1 MFNGK
6 LLNYLKL
13 PESISISWW
22 MIYSK
27 VIYLFNTPFLFMD
40 LLMSRCKPSDFG
52 VPYVPRQEPS
62 WSQSGTAPCAT
73 ESQLEASGTWS
84 SDVFCSCSCLF
95 MSFHV
100 FFICFFV
107 CLAFLW
113 LASKLS
119 CYEFQTAWRVHENL
133 QVSKRSNCHPT
144 GRHTWTKKVQVRAKP
159 WSTKASSH
167 QGWPWRPWRNGFR
180 VKTSLLKCEKKKTDP
195 TNLNQLNVC
204 GLFLHKFTSLHNVL

>member
-27 VIYLFNTPFLFMD
+27 VIDLFNTPFLFMD

-52 VPYVPRQEPS
+52 VPSSVPRQEPS

-84 SDVFCSCSCLF
+84 SDVFCSCIHVFSCLC
-95 MSFHV
+95 M
-100 FFICFFV
+100 CFSYACFV
-107 CLAFLW
+107 CLAFLVGFKTFM
-113 LASKLS
+113 LRIPKCFEKTQICSSKK
-119 CYEFQTAWRVHENL
+119 V
-133 QVSKRSNCHPT
+133 NCHPT
-144 GRHTWTKKVQVRAKP
+144 GRQILGISGK
-159 WSTKASSH
+159 SF
-167 QGWPWRPWRNGFR
+167 RPH
-180 VKTSLLKCEKKKTDP
+180 P
-195 TNLNQLNVC
+195 PHLNQESPGQGQTLVFDQ
-204 GLFLHKFTSLHNVL
+204 G